1 MATYRYNAI
10 DETGNSLSG
19 MLDAESIQNANAI
32 LGGRGLIPTE
42 IREDKEGSGES
53 LTDRISA
60 LTGGVKIRDLILFTK
75 QFRSMLNAGVPIIRV
90 LQVLETQTESDVL
103 RRAVTAIL
111 AEVRQGSTL
120 SDAFAK
126 TPQDFFSSVL
136 QYGTCRRDERQ
147 CPQRP
152 RPADL
157 HY

>member
-10 DETGNSLSG
+10 DETGNALSG
-19 MLDAESIQNANAI
+19 TLDAESIQNANAI
-32 LGGRGLIPTE
+32 LGARGLIPTE

-111 AEVRQGSTL
+111 AEVR
-120 SDAFAK
+120 
-126 TPQDFFSSVL
+126 
-136 QYGTCRRDERQ
+136 
-147 CPQRP
+147 
-152 RPADL
+152 
-157 HY
+157 